1 LLIYCSVGNS
11 DTKKKKTT
19 GKKGKE
25 RGYFYANVFVMH
37 LGSQRQINASE
48 ISRSERKRQATGVAD
63 RL

>member
-1 LLIYCSVGNS
+1 VN
-11 DTKKKKTT
+11 TKRKKTT
-19 GKKGKE
+19 GKKAKE